1 VETRRWLARL
11 AVSFLQIVLD
21 PCAVLQYN
29 EHLATQERKMQ
40 NVISAAQ
47 YTFTVANKQRPFSNN
62 FVMLKAAVKQYEGQ
76 DEIHC
81 IVKCTANSKE
91 PGMQYFCIYSTKGKL
106 IACNN

>member
-1 VETRRWLARL
+1 
-11 AVSFLQIVLD
+11 
-21 PCAVLQYN
+21 
-29 EHLATQERKMQ
+29 MQ

-47 YTFTVANKQRPFSNN
+47 YNFTVTKKQLPFSNN
-62 FVMLKAAVKQYEGQ
+62 FVMLNAAVKQYNGK

-91 PGMQYFCIYSTKGKL
+91 PNMQYFCIYSTKGKL